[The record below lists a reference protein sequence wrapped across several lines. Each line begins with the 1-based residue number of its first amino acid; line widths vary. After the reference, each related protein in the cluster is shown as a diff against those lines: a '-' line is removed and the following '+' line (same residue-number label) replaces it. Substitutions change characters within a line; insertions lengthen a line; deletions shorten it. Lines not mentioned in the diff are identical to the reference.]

1 MPFHVGRY
9 RFHGVALHQL
19 ESFEMRH
26 RIERFLKRKH
36 ICEVLLVIVTDRER
50 SIHGLAELAVLFA
63 HALEAGEGIKTDDLA
78 MPVERFEN
86 AAERREQ
93 RERLAP
99 ADTEFHHNAV
109 GAEDLP
115 VDLMEEE

>member
-1 MPFHVGRY
+1 MALQVGRY
-9 RFHGVALHQL
+9 GFHGIALHQL

-26 RIERFLKRKH
+26 RIERFLKSKH
-36 ICEVLLVIVTDRER
+36 FSEVLLVIVADRER

-63 HALEAGEGIKTDDLA
+63 HALEAGESIKTDDLA

-99 ADTEFHHNAV
+99 ADTKFHHSAV

-115 VDLMEEE
+115 VDLIEE